1 MNNKAPILQVLMSLF
16 SDLPYF
22 DGDMVKLTDSQ
33 EILHELQKAG
43 LTPQTIDRALSWI
56 ERFSKFNDEP
66 RVDYHPETVR
76 VFTRQEKAIIPAESL
91 RFLLESYLTGDIKS
105 HELEFIIEQIMS
117 LGTHTIT
124 EEQFLWVFEMT
135 IANQEDEV
143 FDSFIPVDE
152 MLIRSFRTH

>member
-22 DGDMVKLTDSQ
+22 DGDMVKLTNSQ

-43 LTPQTIDRALSWI
+43 LAPQAIEQAIAWL

-66 RVDYHPETVR
+66 RADYHPETVR
-76 VFTRQEKAIIPAESL
+76 VFTPQEKAIIPTESL
-91 RFLLESYLTGDIKS
+91 RFLLEAYLAGDIQS
-105 HELEFIIEQIMS
+105 HELEFIIEQIIS

-124 EEQFLWVFEMT
+124 EEQFLWIFEMT
-135 IANQEDEV
+135 IANQEDEL
-143 FDSFIPVDE
+143 FGGFIPIEEV
-152 MLIRSFRTH
+152 LTRSFRIH